1 MIDCRKCGFSIKASM
16 RHALVEN
23 CCPACGSAIMGD
35 THTQRMRLMKQRL
48 MSQEFSQALSDELIF
63 DISLFMLLEFTPISS
78 GDDEDSESTEAQEN
92 KENSTTE
99 DSDDYEKIRD
109 EIREEV
115 LAKTPDSPEE
125 LEEDLKI
132 ARLKRLA
139 KESKIKKSGT
149 AVRRISND

>member
-1 MIDCRKCGFSIKASM
+1 MIDCRKCEFSIKASM

-63 DISLFMLLEFTPISS
+63 DISLFMLLEFAPISS
-78 GDDEDSESTEAQEN
+78 GDDEDPESTETQEN
-92 KENSTTE
+92 QENSTTE

-115 LAKTPDSPEE
+115 MAKTPDSPEE

-139 KESKIKKSGT
+139 KESKVKKSGT
-149 AVRRISND
+149 AVRRIGND

>member
-63 DISLFMLLEFTPISS
+63 DISLFMLLEFAPISS
-78 GDDEDSESTEAQEN
+78 GDDEGSESTEAQEN
-92 KENSTTE
+92 QENSTTE

-115 LAKTPDSPEE
+115 MAKAPDSPEE

-149 AVRRISND
+149 AVRRIGND

>member
-16 RHALVEN
+16 RHALIEN

-48 MSQEFSQALSDELIF
+48 MSQEFSQALSDEIIF
-63 DISLFMLLEFTPISS
+63 DISLFMLLEFTSISS
-78 GDDEDSESTEAQEN
+78 SDDESPKGTEAQ
-92 KENSTTE
+92 ENSTTE

-109 EIREEV
+109 EIRDEV
-115 LAKTPDSPEE
+115 MAKAPDSPEE
-125 LEEDLKI
+125 VNEDLKI

-149 AVRRISND
+149 AVRRIGND

>member
-92 KENSTTE
+92 QENFTTE

-115 LAKTPDSPEE
+115 MAKAPDSPEE

-149 AVRRISND
+149 AVRRIGK

>member
-16 RHALVEN
+16 RHALIEN

-48 MSQEFSQALSDELIF
+48 MSQEFSQALSDEIIF
-63 DISLFMLLEFTPISS
+63 DISLFMLLEFTSISS
-78 GDDEDSESTEAQEN
+78 SDDESPKGTEAQ
-92 KENSTTE
+92 ENSTTE

-109 EIREEV
+109 EIRDEV
-115 LAKTPDSPEE
+115 MAKAPDSPEE
-125 LEEDLKI
+125 VNEDLKI
-132 ARLKRLA
+132 VRLKRLA

-149 AVRRISND
+149 AVRRIGND